1 MKPLTTLVEA
11 RFDPH
16 YHNKYA
22 TLMAA
27 GNGALGVRATHEE
40 AYTTQTRGMYL
51 AGLYHRAGEG
61 ETTEL
66 VNLPDLVGLEIELNG
81 ELFSLLSGEIL
92 GYHREL
98 CFARGELTRVVDWRS
113 AQGQRFTIKST
124 RFVSAQRLGLFCLRL
139 AITPHDDM
147 ATVRVV
153 TGIDATQT
161 NSGRQH
167 LAERELRV
175 LDNRYLQGRY
185 RTLDNNADVTL
196 CCACQVSPQAQ
207 VSFSAKN
214 RRLLQHSQQTLPA
227 GASFTL
233 EKCAWVSATP
243 DGPDDND
250 AAQSLIRLREC
261 AAAGYDALL
270 AESLQTRRAW
280 WQRARV
286 EVESDSSQDQQAL
299 DFALYHLHAMT
310 PRHDERS
317 SIAAKGLTG
326 EGYKGHVF
334 WDTEVFLL
342 PFHLHTAPDVAR
354 QLLRYRWLNLAGAKR
369 KAAGGGWQ
377 GALFPWESARSGDE
391 ETPPFAAI
399 NIRTGLRQKVASAE
413 AEHHL
418 VADIAWA
425 VAAYGQAT
433 IDASFMA
440 QEGRELLEETA
451 RFWLSRAQEVNG
463 RLEMHDVIGPDEYTE
478 HINNNAYTSYLAHY
492 NVALALDARRRVGG
506 PDDGFIAQCED
517 FLARLF
523 LPAPRPDGVI
533 AQDDTFFSK
542 PTIDLTRY
550 RAQAGS
556 QSVLLDYSRA
566 EVNEMQ
572 ILKQADVVMLL
583 YMLPWRFDN
592 AIVAANL
599 DYYEPRTIHDSSLS
613 KAIHGIVAAR
623 CGRHDEAYRFWRA
636 GCDIDL
642 GDAPH
647 SSDDGIHAAA
657 TGAIWLGAVQG
668 FAGVS
673 VHNGE
678 LHVTPSLPRQWQ
690 RLAFPFCWQGGT
702 LSFAMTH
709 DTLTMTSARAVR
721 LFINGQAVDVEG
733 ETVFHRDGNVWR
745 KEALCNPTR

>member
-1 MKPLTTLVEA
+1 MNPLTTLVEA

-27 GNGALGVRATHEE
+27 GNGALGIRATHEE
-40 AYTTQTRGMYL
+40 AYTTQTRGMFF

-66 VNLPDLVGLEIELNG
+66 VNLPDLVGMDIELNG
-81 ELFSLLSGEIL
+81 EIFSLLSGEIL
-92 GYHREL
+92 SYRREL
-98 CFARGELTRVVDWRS
+98 CFATGELTRIVEWRS
-113 AQGQRFTIKST
+113 PHGQRFTLKSE
-124 RFVSAQRLGLFCLRL
+124 RFVSATRLGLFCLRL
-139 AITPHDDM
+139 AITPVDCA
-147 ATVRVV
+147 ATVRVA
-153 TGIDATQT
+153 TGIDGTQT

-175 LDNRYLQGRY
+175 FDNSYLQARY
-185 RTLDNNADVTL
+185 RTLDNVSDVTL
-196 CCACQVSPQAQ
+196 GCACRVNPQAQ

-214 RRLLQHSQQTLPA
+214 RRLLQHSQQTLVA
-227 GASFTL
+227 GESFTL
-233 EKCAWVSATP
+233 EKCAWVSASL
-243 DGPDDND
+243 DAPDDS
-250 AAQSLIRLREC
+250 AAATALAALREC
-261 AAAGYDALL
+261 ATMGYDGLL
-270 AESLQTRRAW
+270 AESSAARRVW
-280 WQRARV
+280 WQQARV
-286 EVESDSSQDQQAL
+286 EVESDSRQDQQAL
-299 DFALYHLHAMT
+299 DFALYHLHDMT

-342 PFHLHTAPDVAR
+342 PFHLHTAPAVAR

-369 KAAGGGWQ
+369 KAARGGWQ
-377 GALFPWESARSGDE
+377 GALFPWESARSGEE
-391 ETPPFAAI
+391 ETPEFAAI
-399 NIRTGLRQKVASAE
+399 NIRTGLRQKVASAL

-425 VAAYGQAT
+425 VAAYWQASG
-433 IDASFMA
+433 DDVFMA
-440 QEGRELLEETA
+440 HEGRELLEETA
-451 RFWLSRAQEVNG
+451 RFWLSRAQTVNG
-463 RLEMHDVIGPDEYTE
+463 RLELHDVIGPDEYTE
-478 HINNNAYTSYLAHY
+478 HINNNAYTSYLAHH
-492 NVALALDARRRVGG
+492 NVALARDIRRRFGM
-506 PDDGFIAQCED
+506 PDDAFTAQCDD
-517 FLARLF
+517 FLARLY
-523 LPAPRPDGVI
+523 LPGAREDGVI
-533 AQDDTFFSK
+533 PQDDAFFSK

-550 RAQAGS
+550 RASAGS

-592 AIVAANL
+592 ATAAANL

-623 CGRHDEAYRFWRA
+623 CGQRDEAYRFWRA
-636 GCDIDL
+636 GCEIDL

-668 FAGVS
+668 FAGIS
-673 VHNGE
+673 VKAGE
-678 LHVTPSLPRQWQ
+678 LHVTPSLPRAWR
-690 RLAFPFCWQGGT
+690 RLAFPFCWQGQQLHFEIT
-702 LSFAMTH
+702 QAS
-709 DTLTMTSARAVR
+709 LTVRSDRAVR
-721 LFINGQAVDVEG
+721 LLVNNTAVEIEG
-733 ETVFHRDGNVWR
+733 EWTFSLSADERR
-745 KEALCNPTR
+745 EAK

>member
-66 VNLPDLVGLEIELNG
+66 VNLPDLVGMEIELNG

-227 GASFTL
+227 GTCFTL

-261 AAAGYDALL
+261 AGAGYDALL

-280 WQRARV
+280 WQGARV
-286 EVESDSSQDQQAL
+286 EVESDSGQDQQAL

-369 KAAGGGWQ
+369 KAARGGWQ

-433 IDASFMA
+433 IDAKFMA
-440 QEGRELLEETA
+440 QEGRELLEGTRGSGSA
-451 RFWLSRAQEVNG
+451 G
-463 RLEMHDVIGPDEYTE
+463 RRKST
-478 HINNNAYTSYLAHY
+478 
-492 NVALALDARRRVGG
+492 GG
-506 PDDGFIAQCED
+506 WSC
-517 FLARLF
+517 
-523 LPAPRPDGVI
+523 
-533 AQDDTFFSK
+533 
-542 PTIDLTRY
+542 
-550 RAQAGS
+550 
-556 QSVLLDYSRA
+556 
-566 EVNEMQ
+566 
-572 ILKQADVVMLL
+572 
-583 YMLPWRFDN
+583 
-592 AIVAANL
+592 
-599 DYYEPRTIHDSSLS
+599 
-613 KAIHGIVAAR
+613 
-623 CGRHDEAYRFWRA
+623 
-636 GCDIDL
+636 
-642 GDAPH
+642 
-647 SSDDGIHAAA
+647 
-657 TGAIWLGAVQG
+657 
-668 FAGVS
+668 
-673 VHNGE
+673 
-678 LHVTPSLPRQWQ
+678 
-690 RLAFPFCWQGGT
+690 
-702 LSFAMTH
+702 
-709 DTLTMTSARAVR
+709 TM
-721 LFINGQAVDVEG
+721 
-733 ETVFHRDGNVWR
+733 
-745 KEALCNPTR
+745 

>member
-1 MKPLTTLVEA
+1 MNPLTTLVEA

-40 AYTTQTRGMYL
+40 AYTTQTRGMFF

-66 VNLPDLVGLEIELNG
+66 VNLPDLVGMDIELNG
-81 ELFSLLSGEIL
+81 EIFSLLSGEIL
-92 GYHREL
+92 SYRREL
-98 CFARGELTRVVDWRS
+98 CFATGELTRIVEWRS
-113 AQGQRFTIKST
+113 PHGQRFTLKSE
-124 RFVSAQRLGLFCLRL
+124 RFVSATRLGLFCLRL
-139 AITPHDDM
+139 AITPVDCA
-147 ATVRVV
+147 ATVRVA
-153 TGIDATQT
+153 TGIDGTQT

-175 LDNRYLQGRY
+175 FDNSYLQARY
-185 RTLDNNADVTL
+185 RTLDNVSDVTL
-196 CCACQVSPQAQ
+196 GCACRVNPQAQ

-214 RRLLQHSQQTLPA
+214 RRLLQHSQQTLVA
-227 GASFTL
+227 GESFTL
-233 EKCAWVSATP
+233 EKCAWVSASL
-243 DGPDDND
+243 DAPDDS
-250 AAQSLIRLREC
+250 AAATALAALREC
-261 AAAGYDALL
+261 ATMGYDGLL
-270 AESLQTRRAW
+270 AESSAARRVW
-280 WQRARV
+280 WQQARV
-286 EVESDSSQDQQAL
+286 EVDSECSQDQQAL
-299 DFALYHLHAMT
+299 DFALYHLHDMT

-342 PFHLHTAPDVAR
+342 PFHLHTAPAVAR

-369 KAAGGGWQ
+369 KAARGGWQ
-377 GALFPWESARSGDE
+377 GALFPWESARSGEE
-391 ETPPFAAI
+391 ETPEFAAI
-399 NIRTGLRQKVASAE
+399 NIRTGLRQKVASAL

-425 VAAYGQAT
+425 VAAYWQASG
-433 IDASFMA
+433 DDVFMA
-440 QEGRELLEETA
+440 HEGRELLEETA
-451 RFWLSRAQEVNG
+451 RFWLSRAQTVNG
-463 RLEMHDVIGPDEYTE
+463 RLELHDVIGPDEYTE
-478 HINNNAYTSYLAHY
+478 HINNNAYTSYLAHH
-492 NVALALDARRRVGG
+492 NVALARDIRRRFGM
-506 PDDGFIAQCED
+506 PDDAFTAQCDD
-517 FLARLF
+517 FLARLY
-523 LPAPRPDGVI
+523 LPGAREDGVI
-533 AQDDTFFSK
+533 PQDDSFFSK

-550 RAQAGS
+550 RASAGS

-592 AIVAANL
+592 ATAAANL

-623 CGRHDEAYRFWRA
+623 CGRRDEAYRFWRA
-636 GCDIDL
+636 GCEIDL

-668 FAGVS
+668 FAGIS
-673 VHNGE
+673 VKAGE
-678 LHVTPSLPRQWQ
+678 LHVTPSLPRAWR
-690 RLAFPFCWQGGT
+690 RLAFPFCWQGQQLHFEIT
-702 LSFAMTH
+702 QAS
-709 DTLTMTSARAVR
+709 LTVRSDRAVR
-721 LFINGQAVDVEG
+721 LLVNNTAVEIEG
-733 ETVFHRDGNVWR
+733 EWTFSLSADERR
-745 KEALCNPTR
+745 EAK

>member
-1 MKPLTTLVEA
+1 MNPLTTLVEA

-27 GNGALGVRATHEE
+27 GNGALGVRATHDE
-40 AYTTQTRGMYL
+40 AYVTQTRGMYL

-66 VNLPDLVGLEIELNG
+66 VNLPDLVGMEIELNG
-81 ELFSLLSGEIL
+81 EIFSLLSGEL
-92 GYHREL
+92 LRYHREL
-98 CFARGELTRVVDWRS
+98 CFASGELTRVVDWRS
-113 AQGQRFTIKST
+113 AQGLRFTITSS
-124 RFVSAQRLGLFCLRL
+124 RFVSAQRLGAFCSRI
-139 AITPHDDM
+139 AITPHDGS
-147 ATVRVV
+147 ATIRVA

-175 LDNRYLQGRY
+175 FDNRYLQGRY
-185 RTLDNNADVTL
+185 RTLDNHSDVTL

-214 RRLLQHSQQTLPA
+214 RRLLQHTQQTIAA
-227 GASFTL
+227 GESFTL
-233 EKCAWVSATP
+233 EKCAWVSATL
-243 DGPDDND
+243 DGPDDNA

-261 AAAGYDALL
+261 AVAGYDALL

-280 WQRARV
+280 WQGARV
-286 EVESDSSQDQQAL
+286 EVESDREQDQQAL

-342 PFHLHTAPDVAR
+342 PFHLHTAPGVAR
-354 QLLRYRWLNLAGAKR
+354 QLLRYRWLNLAGAHR
-369 KAAGGGWQ
+369 KAARCGWQ

-391 ETPPFAAI
+391 ETPEFAAI

-433 IDASFMA
+433 GDEAFMA

-451 RFWLSRAQEVNG
+451 RFWLSRTQTVNG
-463 RLEMHDVIGPDEYTE
+463 RLELHDVIGPDEYTE

-492 NVALALDARRRVGG
+492 NVALALAARRRSGG

-523 LPAPRPDGVI
+523 LPMPRQDRVI

-583 YMLPWRFDN
+583 YMLPWRFDS
-592 AIVAANL
+592 ATVAANL

-623 CGRHDEAYRFWRA
+623 CGRNDEAYRFWRA

-657 TGAIWLGAVQG
+657 AGAIWLGTVQG
-668 FAGVS
+668 FAGIRIEK
-673 VHNGE
+673 GE
-678 LHVTPSLPRQWQ
+678 LHVTPSLPKHWT
-690 RLAFPFCWQGGT
+690 RLTFPFCWRGCQ
-702 LSFAMTH
+702 LNIAMTH
-709 DTLTMTSARAVR
+709 DTLTLITDRAVT
-721 LFINGQAVDVEG
+721 LFIDAAAVEIDG
-733 ETVFHRDGNVWR
+733 RTVFHLTDHGWR
-745 KEALCNPTR
+745 KEAICNPTR

>member
-1 MKPLTTLVEA
+1 MNPLTTLVEA

-40 AYTTQTRGMYL
+40 AYATQTRGMFF

-66 VNLPDLVGLEIELNG
+66 VNLPDLVGMNIELNG
-81 ELFSLLSGEIL
+81 EIFSLLGGEIL
-92 GYHREL
+92 SYRREL
-98 CFARGELTRVVDWRS
+98 CFASGELTRIVEWRS
-113 AQGQRFTIKST
+113 AQGQRFTIAST
-124 RFVSAQRLGLFCLRL
+124 RFVSAARRGLFCLRL
-139 AITPHDDM
+139 TITSLDGA
-147 ATVRVV
+147 ATVRVA

-175 LDNRYLQGRY
+175 FDNCYLQGRY
-185 RTLDNNADVTL
+185 RTLDNASDVTL
-196 CCACQVSPQAQ
+196 GCACRVSSQAQ

-214 RRLLQHSQQTLPA
+214 RRLLQHSQQTLA
-227 GASFTL
+227 KGECFTL
-233 EKCAWVSATP
+233 EKCAWVSVSP
-243 DGPDDND
+243 DAPDDD
-250 AAQSLIRLREC
+250 AASVALGALREC
-261 AAAGYDALL
+261 ATAGYDALL
-270 AESLQTRRAW
+270 AESSEARRVW
-280 WQRARV
+280 WRRARV
-286 EVESDSSQDQQAL
+286 EVDSENEADQQAL

-342 PFHLHTAPDVAR
+342 PFHLHTAPPVAR

-369 KAAGGGWQ
+369 KAARGGWQ
-377 GALFPWESARSGDE
+377 GALFPWESARSGEE
-391 ETPPFAAI
+391 ETPEFAAI
-399 NIRTGLRQKVASAE
+399 NIRTGLRQKVASAL

-425 VAAYGQAT
+425 VAAYWQAT
-433 IDASFMA
+433 GDDAFMA
-440 QEGRELLEETA
+440 KEGRALLEETA
-451 RFWLSRAQEVNG
+451 RFWLSRAQDVNG
-463 RLEMHDVIGPDEYTE
+463 RLELHDVIGPDEYTE
-478 HINNNAYTSYLAHY
+478 HIDNNAYTSYLAHY
-492 NVALALDARRRVGG
+492 NVALARENRRRLGV
-506 PDDGFIAQCED
+506 PDDAFTAQCED
-517 FLARLF
+517 FLARLY
-523 LPAPRPDGVI
+523 LPVARADGVI
-533 AQDDTFFSK
+533 PQDDTFFSK

-550 RAQAGS
+550 RASAGS

-592 AIVAANL
+592 ATAAANL

-623 CGRHDEAYRFWRA
+623 CGRRDEAYRFWRA

-668 FAGVS
+668 FAGIS
-673 VHNGE
+673 VKAGE
-678 LHVTPSLPRQWQ
+678 LHVTPSLLRQW
-690 RLAFPFCWQGGT
+690 RRMAFPFCWQGRQ
-702 LSFAMTH
+702 LHLVITH
-709 DTLTMTSARAVR
+709 DALTVRSDGAVR
-721 LFINGQAVDVEG
+721 LFINDTAVDVEG
-733 ETVFHRDGNVWR
+733 ERTFSLSADVC
-745 KEALCNPTR
+745 KEAICNRTQ